1 MVDVDTFLTTLY
13 VMIDDFCKTSLPPE
27 PHPGPQ
33 AALSRSE
40 VMTLAIFGQWQRFGS
55 ERGFYRYAQRH
66 LRAAFP
72 SLPTREQFNRQ
83 VRQQHTALVAFF
95 LHLVGRL
102 AAQRCAYEA
111 LDSSGVPTRDA
122 KRRGAGWLPGVA
134 DIGWSNRLGWYEG
147 FHMLLAVNPW
157 GMITGFGF
165 GPASTKDQPLA
176 ETFFALR
183 RHPHPSLASV
193 GFPACG
199 PYVVDKGFEGEPTNR
214 PGGGSMAPR
223 SSAHRSAIAAC
234 LGPSGS
240 DVGWLEYAR
249 SWRQCMRSSGIPS
262 ASIANGPMISADF
275 RHAWR
280 QRLRCI
286 IFVSGSMS
294 NLASRGWSLRT
305 WWTGKFIRFHT
316 KRFSVSV

>member
-13 VMIDDFCKTSLPPE
+13 VMADDFCKTSLPHELP
-27 PHPGPQ
+27 PGPQ

-40 VMTLAIFGQWQRFGS
+40 VVTLAMFGQWQSCGS

-72 SLPTREQFNRQ
+72 SLSTREQFNRH
-83 VRQQHTALVAFF
+83 VRQHHAALVAFF
-95 LHLVGRL
+95 RYLVRLL

-122 KRRGAGWLPGVA
+122 KRRGAGWLPGLA

-147 FHMLLAVNPW
+147 FHVLLAVNPW

-183 RHPHPSLASV
+183 RHPQPGLASV
-193 GFPACG
+193 GAPACG
-199 PYVVDKGFEGEPTNR
+199 PYVVAKGFEGHTNHQTWGR
-214 PGGGSMAPR
+214 AYGAQVICPPKRNSRVPWPR
-223 SSAHRSAIAAC
+223 
-234 LGPSGS
+234 
-240 DVGWLEYAR
+240 
-249 SWRQCMRSSGIPS
+249 
-262 ASIANGPMISADF
+262 
-275 RHAWR
+275 
-280 QRLRCI
+280 RLRRWLAGVRQI
-286 IFVSGSMS
+286 VETVVEKLWHTFRLDRERSHDLSG
-294 NLASRGWSLRT
+294 LQAR
-305 WWTGKFIRFHT
+305 
-316 KRFSVSV
+316 